1 MLEGRKLSIEMQRD
15 SNSRVWTFL
24 SLLISLACVLLLASL
39 WIGLAIA
46 PPAPDK
52 SQDNMAQAH
61 AKMLQGVDKLKTG
74 LAADQ
79 VLTAELFAEMA
90 ELVPVLD
97 DFAQASAKATQAAAD
112 SRDSQIWPGRANLI
126 LDDLNTLILAKEPTL
141 NFLRTRD
148 ALSALYKPK
157 GAISP
162 QASASLTAFR
172 EFSTG
177 VAEWVKLTT
186 PSTNSSGSANASPS
200 AAKSA
205 AATAPLTWNLLLS
218 SKAPWRQINAQVD
231 ALEGEAKLTD
241 NSNAAQAKAA
251 QTLLTAL
258 NANNLM
264 QSIRSTDEQISKVW
278 VAHERLLASLEQL
291 PPVPKVI
298 VAPPPFSWLQLA
310 FPGNAAEGLMGAMSL
325 LIMGLAVLLA
335 AHISRQQHLK
345 HLSQKWLS
353 LTQQLEKTLRE
364 VTQPLA
370 TSINQQEE
378 LIAEFNR
385 LLEQSKLLQQTMN
398 TPIETPEKSLEDQA
412 WRAAARMQSDLE
424 SELMLLREKL
434 LNIHLQFCSGATHEN
449 LVYDLAFTA
458 EGIQTVLTTASDLG
472 RSFAL
477 LKEHLHQTDA
487 VGNDQEVVAM
497 MSQIS
502 NLKTSVKRMTQQLR
516 DLSNKLQVAVED
528 VPDGKRFD
536 TANVQKANERA
547 NESVKGRPHGNPS
560 V

>member
-39 WIGLAIA
+39 WIGLSFA

-61 AKMLQGVDKLKTG
+61 AKVLEGVDKLKSG

-79 VLTAELFAEMA
+79 AITAELFAEMA
-90 ELVPVLD
+90 ELVQVLD
-97 DFAQASAKATQAAAD
+97 GFAQASAKATQAAAD
-112 SRDSQIWPGRANLI
+112 SRDAQIWPGRANLI

-148 ALSALYKPK
+148 SLSALYKPK

-162 QASASLTAFR
+162 QASAPLSAFR

-177 VAEWVKLTT
+177 VAEWGKLTT
-186 PSTNSSGSANASPS
+186 PSSSAVAN

-205 AATAPLTWNLLLS
+205 ASTVPLTWSLLLS
-218 SKAPWRQINAQVD
+218 SQTPWRQINVQMD
-231 ALEGEAKLTD
+231 ALEAETKLTD
-241 NSNAAQAKAA
+241 SATAAQAKAA

-264 QSIRSTDEQISKVW
+264 QSIRSADEQMSKVW
-278 VAHERLLASLEQL
+278 LAHERLMVSLNQL
-291 PPVPKVI
+291 PPVPKVV
-298 VAPPPFSWLQLA
+298 VAPAPFSWSQLA

-335 AHISRQQHLK
+335 AHISRQQHLQN
-345 HLSQKWLS
+345 LSKKWLA
-353 LTQQLEKTLRE
+353 LTQQLENTLRD

-398 TPIETPEKSLEDQA
+398 TPIESPEKSLEDQA
-412 WRAAARMQSDLE
+412 WRATARMQSDLE

-536 TANVQKANERA
+536 TANAQIASDK
-547 NESVKGRPHGNPS
+547 VKGRPHGNPS

>member
-1 MLEGRKLSIEMQRD
+1 MLEGRKLSLEMQRD
-15 SNSRVWTFL
+15 SNSRVWTTL
-24 SLLISLACVLLLASL
+24 SLLIGISCVLLLASL
-39 WIGLAIA
+39 WIGLTIA

-61 AKMLQGVDKLKTG
+61 AKVLEGVEKLKSG

-79 VLTAELFAEMA
+79 AVTPELFAEMA
-90 ELVPVLD
+90 AWIPVLD
-97 DFAQASAKATQAAAD
+97 GFAQASAKATQTQAD
-112 SRDSQIWPGRANLI
+112 SRDAQIWPGRANLI

-141 NFLRTRD
+141 NLMRTRD
-148 ALSALYKPK
+148 SLSALYKPK
-157 GAISP
+157 GPISP
-162 QASASLTAFR
+162 QASAPLSAFR
-172 EFSTG
+172 EFNAG
-177 VAEWVKLTT
+177 VADWVKLTT
-186 PSTNSSGSANASPS
+186 PNASPNASSS
-200 AAKSA
+200 ASAISAKSP
-205 AATAPLTWNLLLS
+205 ATSVPITWS
-218 SKAPWRQINAQVD
+218 FVAGSKTPVRQINAQLD
-231 ALEGEAKLTD
+231 ALEGEAKLSD
-241 NSNAAQAKAA
+241 SANAAQAKAA

-264 QSIRSTDEQISKVW
+264 QSIRSTDEQMSKLW
-278 VAHERLLASLEQL
+278 TAQERLLASLEQL

-298 VAPPPFSWLQLA
+298 VAPPPFSWSQLA
-310 FPGNAAEGLMGAMSL
+310 FPGNAAEGLMGAMAL
-325 LIMGLAVLLA
+325 LIIGLSVLLA
-335 AHISRQQHLK
+335 THISGQQHLK
-345 HLSQKWLS
+345 LMSQKWLS
-353 LTQQLEKTLRE
+353 LTQQLENTLRD

-370 TSINQQEE
+370 TSIAQQEE

-398 TPIETPEKSLEDQA
+398 TPIESPEKSLEDQA

-536 TANVQKANERA
+536 TANVQRA

>member
-1 MLEGRKLSIEMQRD
+1 MLEGRKLSLEMQRD
-15 SNSRVWTFL
+15 SNSRVWTTL
-24 SLLISLACVLLLASL
+24 SLLIGIGCVLLLASL
-39 WIGLAIA
+39 WIGLSIA

-61 AKMLQGVDKLKTG
+61 AKVLEGVEKLKSG

-79 VLTAELFAEMA
+79 AVTPELFAEMA
-90 ELVPVLD
+90 AWIPVLD
-97 DFAQASAKATQAAAD
+97 GFTQASAKATQTQAD
-112 SRDSQIWPGRANLI
+112 SRDVQIWPGRANLI

-141 NFLRTRD
+141 NLMRTRD
-148 ALSALYKPK
+148 SLSALYKPK
-157 GAISP
+157 GPISP
-162 QASASLTAFR
+162 QASAPLSAFR
-172 EFSTG
+172 EFNAG

-186 PSTNSSGSANASPS
+186 PNAIPNASSSVSAS
-200 AAKSA
+200 AAKSPA
-205 AATAPLTWNLLLS
+205 SSVPITWNFVAS
-218 SKAPWRQINAQVD
+218 SKTPLRQINAQMD
-231 ALEGEAKLTD
+231 ALEGEAKLSD
-241 NSNAAQAKAA
+241 SANAAQAKAA

-264 QSIRSTDEQISKVW
+264 QSIRSTDEQMSKVW
-278 VAHERLLASLEQL
+278 TAHERLLASLEQL

-298 VAPPPFSWLQLA
+298 VAPPPFSWSQLA
-310 FPGNAAEGLMGAMSL
+310 FPGNAAEGLMGAMAL
-325 LIMGLAVLLA
+325 LIIGLSVLLA
-335 AHISRQQHLK
+335 THISGQQHLK
-345 HLSQKWLS
+345 LMSQKWLS
-353 LTQQLEKTLRE
+353 LTQQLENNLRD

-370 TSINQQEE
+370 TSIAQQEE

-398 TPIETPEKSLEDQA
+398 TPVESPEKSLEDQA

-477 LKEHLHQTDA
+477 LKEHLHQSDA
-487 VGNDQEVVAM
+487 VANDQEVVAM
-497 MSQIS
+497 MAQIS
-502 NLKTSVKRMTQQLR
+502 NLKNSVKRMTQQLR

-536 TANVQKANERA
+536 LLNSHRTTDRTA
-547 NESVKGRPHGNPS
+547 GRPHGNPS

>member
-15 SNSRVWTFL
+15 SNSRVWTLL
-24 SLLISLACVLLLASL
+24 SLLISLGCVLLLASL
-39 WIGLAIA
+39 WIGLTIA

-61 AKMLQGVDKLKTG
+61 AKVLEGVDKLKSS

-79 VLTAELFAEMA
+79 ALSPELFAEMA
-90 ELVPVLD
+90 ELIPVLD
-97 DFAQASAKATQAAAD
+97 GFAQASAKATQAAAD
-112 SRDSQIWPGRANLI
+112 SRDAQIWTGRANLI

-148 ALSALYKPK
+148 SLSALYKPK
-157 GAISP
+157 GAIST
-162 QASASLTAFR
+162 QASAPLSAFR

-177 VAEWVKLTT
+177 VAEWVKLTE
-186 PSTNSSGSANASPS
+186 PSASASGKSS
-200 AAKSA
+200 AAKSVA
-205 AATAPLTWNLLLS
+205 VSAPLTWGLLLS
-218 SKAPWRQINAQVD
+218 SQTPWRQINVQID
-231 ALEGEAKLTD
+231 ALEAETKLTE
-241 NSNAAQAKAA
+241 SATAAQAKAA

-264 QSIRSTDEQISKVW
+264 QSIRSTDEQLSKVW
-278 VAHERLLASLEQL
+278 TAHERLLASLNQL
-291 PPVPKVI
+291 PPIPKVI
-298 VAPPPFSWLQLA
+298 IAPAPFSWSQLA
-310 FPGNAAEGLMGAMSL
+310 FPGNPAEGLMGAMSL

-335 AHISRQQHLK
+335 AHISRQQHLQ
-345 HLSQKWLS
+345 HLSKKWLA
-353 LTQQLEKTLRE
+353 LTQQLENTLRD

-398 TPIETPEKSLEDQA
+398 TPIESPEKSLEDQA

-477 LKEHLHQTDA
+477 LKEHLHQTDP

-502 NLKTSVKRMTQQLR
+502 NLKNSVKRMIQQLR

-528 VPDGKRFD
+528 VPDGKRFE
-536 TANVQKANERA
+536 TANAQRA
-547 NESVKGRPHGNPS
+547 SDKVKGRPHGNPS

>member
-1 MLEGRKLSIEMQRD
+1 MLEGRKLSLEMQRD
-15 SNSRVWTFL
+15 SNSRVWTTL
-24 SLLISLACVLLLASL
+24 SLLIGIGCVLLLASL
-39 WIGLAIA
+39 WIGLTIA

-61 AKMLQGVDKLKTG
+61 AKVLEGVEKLKSG

-79 VLTAELFAEMA
+79 AVTPELFAEMA
-90 ELVPVLD
+90 AWIPVLD
-97 DFAQASAKATQAAAD
+97 GFAQASAKATQTQAD
-112 SRDSQIWPGRANLI
+112 SRDAQIWPGRANLI

-141 NFLRTRD
+141 NLMRTRD
-148 ALSALYKPK
+148 SLSALYKPK
-157 GAISP
+157 GPISP
-162 QASASLTAFR
+162 QASAPLSAFR
-172 EFSTG
+172 EFNAG
-177 VAEWVKLTT
+177 VAEWVKLST
-186 PSTNSSGSANASPS
+186 PNVSPKASSSASTS
-200 AAKSA
+200 AAKPPASSV
-205 AATAPLTWNLLLS
+205 PITWSFVAS
-218 SKAPWRQINAQVD
+218 SKMPLRQINAQMD
-231 ALEGEAKLTD
+231 ALEGEAKLSD
-241 NSNAAQAKAA
+241 SANAAQAKAA

-264 QSIRSTDEQISKVW
+264 QSIRSTDEQMSKVW
-278 VAHERLLASLEQL
+278 TAHERLLASLEQL

-298 VAPPPFSWLQLA
+298 VAPPPFSWSQLA
-310 FPGNAAEGLMGAMSL
+310 FPGNPAEGLMGAMAL
-325 LIMGLAVLLA
+325 LIIGLSVLLA
-335 AHISRQQHLK
+335 THISGQQHLK
-345 HLSQKWLS
+345 LMSQKWLS
-353 LTQQLEKTLRE
+353 LTQQLENTLRD

-370 TSINQQEE
+370 TSIAQQEE

-398 TPIETPEKSLEDQA
+398 TPVESPEKSLEDQA
-412 WRAAARMQSDLE
+412 WRTTARMQSDLE

-487 VGNDQEVVAM
+487 VANDQEVVAM
-497 MSQIS
+497 MAQIS
-502 NLKTSVKRMTQQLR
+502 NLKNSVKRMTQQLR

-536 TANVQKANERA
+536 LLNSPRTTDRTA
-547 NESVKGRPHGNPS
+547 GRPHGNPS

>member
-1 MLEGRKLSIEMQRD
+1 MLEGRKLSLEMQRD
-15 SNSRVWTFL
+15 SNSRVWTLL

-39 WIGLAIA
+39 WIGLSIA

-61 AKMLQGVDKLKTG
+61 AKVLEGVDKLKSS

-79 VLTAELFAEMA
+79 TLSPELFADMA

-97 DFAQASAKATQAAAD
+97 GFAQASAKATQAAAD
-112 SRDSQIWPGRANLI
+112 SRDAQIWPGRANLI

-148 ALSALYKPK
+148 SLSALYKPK

-162 QASASLTAFR
+162 QASASLSAFR

-186 PSTNSSGSANASPS
+186 PSATPSGSAVAS

-205 AATAPLTWNLLLS
+205 AVSAPFTWGLLLS
-218 SKAPWRQINAQVD
+218 SKTPWRQINVQMD
-231 ALEGEAKLTD
+231 ALEAETKLTD
-241 NSNAAQAKAA
+241 SATAAQAKAA

-264 QSIRSTDEQISKVW
+264 QSIRSSDEQMSKVW
-278 VAHERLLASLEQL
+278 TAHERLLASLEQL
-291 PPVPKVI
+291 PSVPKVI
-298 VAPPPFSWLQLA
+298 VAPAPFSWSQLA

-325 LIMGLAVLLA
+325 LIMGLAVLAA
-335 AHISRQQHLK
+335 AHTASQQHLK
-345 HLSQKWLS
+345 VMSQKWLS
-353 LTQQLEKTLRE
+353 LTQQLENTLRD

-370 TSINQQEE
+370 ASINQQEE

-385 LLEQSKLLQQTMN
+385 LLDQSKLLQQTMN
-398 TPIETPEKSLEDQA
+398 TPVESPEKSLEDQA

-458 EGIQTVLTTASDLG
+458 EGIQTVLITASDLG

-536 TANVQKANERA
+536 TANAQRA
-547 NESVKGRPHGNPS
+547 NEQVKGRPHGNPS

>member
-15 SNSRVWTFL
+15 SNSRVWTLL
-24 SLLISLACVLLLASL
+24 SLLISLGCVLLLASL
-39 WIGLAIA
+39 WIGLTIA

-61 AKMLQGVDKLKTG
+61 AKVLEGVDKLKSS

-79 VLTAELFAEMA
+79 ALSPELFAEMA
-90 ELVPVLD
+90 ELIPVLD
-97 DFAQASAKATQAAAD
+97 GFAQASAKATQAAAD
-112 SRDSQIWPGRANLI
+112 SRDAQIWTGRANLI

-148 ALSALYKPK
+148 SLSALYKLK

-162 QASASLTAFR
+162 QASAPLSAFR

-177 VAEWVKLTT
+177 VAEWVKLTE
-186 PSTNSSGSANASPS
+186 PSASGKSSAS
-200 AAKSA
+200 AAKSVA
-205 AATAPLTWNLLLS
+205 VSAPLTWGLLLS
-218 SKAPWRQINAQVD
+218 SQTPWRQINVQMD
-231 ALEGEAKLTD
+231 ALEAETKLTD
-241 NSNAAQAKAA
+241 SATAAQAKAA

-264 QSIRSTDEQISKVW
+264 QSIRSTDEQMSKVW
-278 VAHERLLASLEQL
+278 VAHERLMASLNQL
-291 PPVPKVI
+291 PPIPKVI
-298 VAPPPFSWLQLA
+298 IAPAPFSWSQLA
-310 FPGNAAEGLMGAMSL
+310 FPGNPAEGLMGAMSL

-335 AHISRQQHLK
+335 AHISRQQHLQ
-345 HLSQKWLS
+345 HLSKKWLA
-353 LTQQLEKTLRE
+353 LTQQLENTLRD

-370 TSINQQEE
+370 TSIIQQEE

-398 TPIETPEKSLEDQA
+398 TPIESPEKSLEDQA

-536 TANVQKANERA
+536 TANAQRA
-547 NESVKGRPHGNPS
+547 NGKVKGRPHGNPS

>member
-1 MLEGRKLSIEMQRD
+1 MLEGRKLSLEMQRD
-15 SNSRVWTFL
+15 SNSRVWTLL
-24 SLLISLACVLLLASL
+24 SLLISLGCVLVLASI
-39 WIGLAIA
+39 WIGLTIA

-61 AKMLQGVDKLKTG
+61 AKLLEGVDKLKSG

-79 VLTAELFAEMA
+79 VLTPELFAEMA

-97 DFAQASAKATQAAAD
+97 GFAQASAKATQVAAD
-112 SRDSQIWPGRANLI
+112 SREAQIWPGRANLI
-126 LDDLNTLILAKEPTL
+126 LDDLNTLILAKEPAL

-162 QASASLTAFR
+162 QASAPLSAFR

-177 VAEWVKLTT
+177 VAEWVKLTS
-186 PSTNSSGSANASPS
+186 PSSSSSGGSNSSAS
-200 AAKSA
+200 AAKSSA
-205 AATAPLTWNLLLS
+205 AATPLTWGLLLS
-218 SKAPWRQINAQVD
+218 SKTPWRQINAQMD
-231 ALEGEAKLTD
+231 ALEAETKLTD
-241 NSNAAQAKAA
+241 SATAAQAKAA

-264 QSIRSTDEQISKVW
+264 QSIRSSDEQMSKVFT
-278 VAHERLLASLEQL
+278 AHERLLASLEQL

-298 VAPPPFSWLQLA
+298 VAPAPFSWSQLA

-325 LIMGLAVLLA
+325 LIMGLAVFSA
-335 AHISRQQHLK
+335 AHTASQQHLK
-345 HLSQKWLS
+345 VMSQKWLS
-353 LTQQLEKTLRE
+353 LTQQLENTLRD

-370 TSINQQEE
+370 ASINQQEE

-385 LLEQSKLLQQTMN
+385 LLDQSKLLQQTMN
-398 TPIETPEKSLEDQA
+398 TPVESPEKSLEDQA

-458 EGIQTVLTTASDLG
+458 EGIQTVLITASDLG

-502 NLKTSVKRMTQQLR
+502 NLKNSVKRMTQQLR

-536 TANVQKANERA
+536 TANAQRA
-547 NESVKGRPHGNPS
+547 NEKVKGRPHGNPS

>member
-39 WIGLAIA
+39 WIGLSIA

-61 AKMLQGVDKLKTG
+61 AKVLEGVDKLKSG

-79 VLTAELFAEMA
+79 AITAELFAEMA

-97 DFAQASAKATQAAAD
+97 GFAQASAKATQAAAD
-112 SRDSQIWPGRANLI
+112 SRDAQIWPGRANLI

-148 ALSALYKPK
+148 SLSALYKPK

-162 QASASLTAFR
+162 QASAPLSAFR

-177 VAEWVKLTT
+177 VSEWVKLTE
-186 PSTNSSGSANASPS
+186 PSASGKSSAS
-200 AAKSA
+200 AAKSVA
-205 AATAPLTWNLLLS
+205 VSTPVTWGLLLS
-218 SKAPWRQINAQVD
+218 SQTPWRQINVQMD
-231 ALEGEAKLTD
+231 ALEAETKLTD
-241 NSNAAQAKAA
+241 SATAAQAKAA

-264 QSIRSTDEQISKVW
+264 QSIRSTDEQMSKVW
-278 VAHERLLASLEQL
+278 MAHERLLASLNQL

-298 VAPPPFSWLQLA
+298 VAPAPFSWSQLA

-335 AHISRQQHLK
+335 AHISRQQHLQN
-345 HLSQKWLS
+345 LSKKWLA
-353 LTQQLEKTLRE
+353 LTQQLENTLRD

-398 TPIETPEKSLEDQA
+398 TPVESPEKSLEDQA

-458 EGIQTVLTTASDLG
+458 EGIQTVLITASDLG

-502 NLKTSVKRMTQQLR
+502 NLKNSVKRMTQQLR

-528 VPDGKRFD
+528 VPDGKRFEA
-536 TANVQKANERA
+536 ANAQRA
-547 NESVKGRPHGNPS
+547 SDKVKGRPHGNPS

>member
-1 MLEGRKLSIEMQRD
+1 MLEGRKLSLEMQRD
-15 SNSRVWTFL
+15 SNSRVWTLL
-24 SLLISLACVLLLASL
+24 SLLISLGCVLVLASI
-39 WIGLAIA
+39 WIGLTIA

-61 AKMLQGVDKLKTG
+61 AKVLEGVDKLKSG

-79 VLTAELFAEMA
+79 VLTPELFAEMA

-97 DFAQASAKATQAAAD
+97 GFAQASAKATQVAVD
-112 SRDSQIWPGRANLI
+112 SREAQIWPGRANLI
-126 LDDLNTLILAKEPTL
+126 LDDLNTLILAKEPAL

-162 QASASLTAFR
+162 QASAPLSAFR

-177 VAEWVKLTT
+177 VAEWVKLTS
-186 PSTNSSGSANASPS
+186 PSSSSSGGSITSAS
-200 AAKSA
+200 AAKSSA
-205 AATAPLTWNLLLS
+205 AATPLTWGLMLS
-218 SKAPWRQINAQVD
+218 SKTPWRQINTQMD
-231 ALEGEAKLTD
+231 ALEAETKLTD
-241 NSNAAQAKAA
+241 SATAAQAKAA

-264 QSIRSTDEQISKVW
+264 QSIRSTDEQMSKVFT
-278 VAHERLLASLEQL
+278 AHERLLASLEQL

-298 VAPPPFSWLQLA
+298 VAPAPFSWSQLA

-325 LIMGLAVLLA
+325 LIMGLAVFSA
-335 AHISRQQHLK
+335 AHTASQQHLK
-345 HLSQKWLS
+345 VMSQKWLS
-353 LTQQLEKTLRE
+353 LTQQLENTLRD

-370 TSINQQEE
+370 ASINQQEE

-385 LLEQSKLLQQTMN
+385 LLDQSKLLQQTMN
-398 TPIETPEKSLEDQA
+398 TPVESPEKSLEDQA

-458 EGIQTVLTTASDLG
+458 EGIQTVLITASDLG

-536 TANVQKANERA
+536 TANTQRA
-547 NESVKGRPHGNPS
+547 NEQVKGRPHGNPS

>member
-1 MLEGRKLSIEMQRD
+1 MLEGRKLSLEMQRD
-15 SNSRVWTFL
+15 SNSRVWTTL
-24 SLLISLACVLLLASL
+24 SLLIGIGCVLLLASL
-39 WIGLAIA
+39 WIGLTIA

-61 AKMLQGVDKLKTG
+61 AKVLEGVEKLKIG

-79 VLTAELFAEMA
+79 AVTPELFAEMA
-90 ELVPVLD
+90 AWIPVLD
-97 DFAQASAKATQAAAD
+97 GFTQASAKATQTQAD
-112 SRDSQIWPGRANLI
+112 SRDVQIWPGRANLI

-141 NFLRTRD
+141 NLMRTRD
-148 ALSALYKPK
+148 SLSALYKPK
-157 GAISP
+157 GPISP
-162 QASASLTAFR
+162 QASAPLSAFR
-172 EFSTG
+172 EFNAG

-186 PSTNSSGSANASPS
+186 PNAIPNASSSVSAS
-200 AAKSA
+200 AAKSPA
-205 AATAPLTWNLLLS
+205 SSVPITWNFVAS
-218 SKAPWRQINAQVD
+218 SKTSLRQINAQMD
-231 ALEGEAKLTD
+231 ALEGEAKLSD
-241 NSNAAQAKAA
+241 SANAAQAKAA

-264 QSIRSTDEQISKVW
+264 QSIRSTDEQMSKVW
-278 VAHERLLASLEQL
+278 TAHERLLASLEQL

-298 VAPPPFSWLQLA
+298 VAPPPFSWSQLA
-310 FPGNAAEGLMGAMSL
+310 FPGNAAEGLMGAMAL
-325 LIMGLAVLLA
+325 LIIGLSVLMA
-335 AHISRQQHLK
+335 THISGQQHLK
-345 HLSQKWLS
+345 LMSQKWLS
-353 LTQQLEKTLRE
+353 LTQQLENNLRD

-370 TSINQQEE
+370 TSIAQQEE

-398 TPIETPEKSLEDQA
+398 TPVESPEKSLEDQA
-412 WRAAARMQSDLE
+412 WRTTARMQSDLE

-487 VGNDQEVVAM
+487 VANDQEVVAM
-497 MSQIS
+497 MAQIS
-502 NLKTSVKRMTQQLR
+502 NLKNSVKRMTQQLR

-536 TANVQKANERA
+536 LLNSTRTTDRTA
-547 NESVKGRPHGNPS
+547 GRPHGNPS

>member
-39 WIGLAIA
+39 WIGLSIA

-61 AKMLQGVDKLKTG
+61 AKVLEGVDKLKSG

-79 VLTAELFAEMA
+79 AITAELFAEMA

-97 DFAQASAKATQAAAD
+97 GFAQASAKATQAAAD
-112 SRDSQIWPGRANLI
+112 SRDAQIWPGRANLI

-148 ALSALYKPK
+148 SLSALYKPK

-162 QASASLTAFR
+162 QASAPLSAFR

-186 PSTNSSGSANASPS
+186 PIATQSGSAASS

-205 AATAPLTWNLLLS
+205 ASTAPITWGLLLS
-218 SKAPWRQINAQVD
+218 SQTPWRQINVQMD
-231 ALEGEAKLTD
+231 ALEAETKLTD
-241 NSNAAQAKAA
+241 SATAAQAKAA

-264 QSIRSTDEQISKVW
+264 QSIRSTDEQMSKVW
-278 VAHERLLASLEQL
+278 TAHERLLASLNQL
-291 PPVPKVI
+291 PPVPNVI
-298 VAPPPFSWLQLA
+298 VPPAPFSWSQLA

-335 AHISRQQHLK
+335 AHISRQQHLQN
-345 HLSQKWLS
+345 LSKKWLA
-353 LTQQLEKTLRE
+353 LTQQLENTLRD

-398 TPIETPEKSLEDQA
+398 TPVESPEKSLEDQA

-536 TANVQKANERA
+536 TANAQRTNGK
-547 NESVKGRPHGNPS
+547 VKGRPHGNPS

>member
-1 MLEGRKLSIEMQRD
+1 MLEGRKLSLEMQRD
-15 SNSRVWTFL
+15 SNSRVWTTL
-24 SLLISLACVLLLASL
+24 SLLIGIGCVLLLASL
-39 WIGLAIA
+39 WIGLSIA

-61 AKMLQGVDKLKTG
+61 AKVLEGVEKLKSG

-79 VLTAELFAEMA
+79 AVTPELFAEMA
-90 ELVPVLD
+90 AWIPVLD
-97 DFAQASAKATQAAAD
+97 GFAQASAKATQTQAD
-112 SRDSQIWPGRANLI
+112 SRDAQIWPGRANLI

-141 NFLRTRD
+141 NLMRTRD
-148 ALSALYKPK
+148 SLSALYKPK
-157 GAISP
+157 GPISP
-162 QASASLTAFR
+162 QASAPLSAFR
-172 EFSTG
+172 EFNAG

-186 PSTNSSGSANASPS
+186 PNAIPNASSSVSAS
-200 AAKSA
+200 AAKSPA
-205 AATAPLTWNLLLS
+205 NSVPITWSFVAS
-218 SKAPWRQINAQVD
+218 SKTPLRQINAQMD
-231 ALEGEAKLTD
+231 ALESEAKLSD
-241 NSNAAQAKAA
+241 SANAAQAKAA

-264 QSIRSTDEQISKVW
+264 QSIRSTDEQMSKVW
-278 VAHERLLASLEQL
+278 TAHERLLASLEQL

-298 VAPPPFSWLQLA
+298 VAPPPFSWSQLA
-310 FPGNAAEGLMGAMSL
+310 FPGNAAEGLMGAMAL
-325 LIMGLAVLLA
+325 LIIGLSVLLA
-335 AHISRQQHLK
+335 THISGQQHLK
-345 HLSQKWLS
+345 LMSQKWLS
-353 LTQQLEKTLRE
+353 LTQQLENTLRD

-370 TSINQQEE
+370 TSIAQQEE

-398 TPIETPEKSLEDQA
+398 TPVESPEKSLEDQA

-487 VGNDQEVVAM
+487 VANDQEVVAM
-497 MSQIS
+497 MAQIS
-502 NLKTSVKRMTQQLR
+502 NLKNSVKRMTQQLR

-536 TANVQKANERA
+536 LLNSPRTTDRTA
-547 NESVKGRPHGNPS
+547 GRPHGNPS

>member
-1 MLEGRKLSIEMQRD
+1 MLEGRKLSLEMQRD
-15 SNSRVWTFL
+15 SNSRVWTLL
-24 SLLISLACVLLLASL
+24 SLLISLGCVLVLASI
-39 WIGLAIA
+39 WIGLTIA

-61 AKMLQGVDKLKTG
+61 AKVLEGVDKLKSG
-74 LAADQ
+74 LAAHQ
-79 VLTAELFAEMA
+79 VLTPELFAEMA

-97 DFAQASAKATQAAAD
+97 GFAQASAKATQVAAD
-112 SRDSQIWPGRANLI
+112 SREAQIWPGRANLI
-126 LDDLNTLILAKEPTL
+126 LDDLNTLILAKEPAL

-162 QASASLTAFR
+162 QASAPLSAFR

-177 VAEWVKLTT
+177 VAEWVKLTS
-186 PSTNSSGSANASPS
+186 PSSSSSGGSNTSAS
-200 AAKSA
+200 AAKSSA
-205 AATAPLTWNLLLS
+205 AATPLTWGLLLS
-218 SKAPWRQINAQVD
+218 SKTPWRQINAQMD
-231 ALEGEAKLTD
+231 ALEAETKLTD
-241 NSNAAQAKAA
+241 SATAAQAKAA

-264 QSIRSTDEQISKVW
+264 QSIRSSDEQMSKVW
-278 VAHERLLASLEQL
+278 TAHERLLASLEQL

-298 VAPPPFSWLQLA
+298 VAPAPFSWSQLA

-325 LIMGLAVLLA
+325 LIMGLAVFSA
-335 AHISRQQHLK
+335 AHTASQQHLK
-345 HLSQKWLS
+345 VMSQKWLS
-353 LTQQLEKTLRE
+353 LTQQLENTLRD

-370 TSINQQEE
+370 ASINQQEE

-385 LLEQSKLLQQTMN
+385 LLDQSKLLQQTMN
-398 TPIETPEKSLEDQA
+398 TPVESPEKSLEDQA

-458 EGIQTVLTTASDLG
+458 EGIQTVLITASDLG

-536 TANVQKANERA
+536 TANAQRA
-547 NESVKGRPHGNPS
+547 NEKVKGRPHGNPS

>member
-1 MLEGRKLSIEMQRD
+1 MYLEKCMLEGRKLSIEMQRD

-39 WIGLAIA
+39 WIGLSIP

-61 AKMLQGVDKLKTG
+61 AKVLEGVDKLKSG

-79 VLTAELFAEMA
+79 AITAELFAEMA

-97 DFAQASAKATQAAAD
+97 GFAQASAKATQAAAD
-112 SRDSQIWPGRANLI
+112 SRDAQIWPGRANLI

-162 QASASLTAFR
+162 QASAPLSAFR

-186 PSTNSSGSANASPS
+186 QSGSAVAS
-200 AAKSA
+200 AAKSVA
-205 AATAPLTWNLLLS
+205 VSTPLTWDLLLS
-218 SKAPWRQINAQVD
+218 SQTPWRQINVQMD
-231 ALEGEAKLTD
+231 ALEAETKLTD
-241 NSNAAQAKAA
+241 SATAAQAKAA

-264 QSIRSTDEQISKVW
+264 QSIRSTDEQMSKVW
-278 VAHERLLASLEQL
+278 MAHERLLASLNQL

-298 VAPPPFSWLQLA
+298 VAPAPFSWSQLA

-335 AHISRQQHLK
+335 AHISRQQHLQN
-345 HLSQKWLS
+345 LSKKWLA
-353 LTQQLEKTLRE
+353 LTQQLENTLRD

-398 TPIETPEKSLEDQA
+398 TPIESPEKSLEDQA

-536 TANVQKANERA
+536 TANAQRA
-547 NESVKGRPHGNPS
+547 SDKVKGRPHGNPS

>member
-1 MLEGRKLSIEMQRD
+1 MLEGRKLSLEMQRD
-15 SNSRVWTFL
+15 SNSGVWTFL
-24 SLLISLACVLLLASL
+24 SLLISLGCVLLLASL
-39 WIGLAIA
+39 WIGLTIA
-46 PPAPDK
+46 PPASDK
-52 SQDNMAQAH
+52 SQDNMAQAY
-61 AKMLQGVDKLKTG
+61 AKVLEGVDKLKSG
-74 LAADQ
+74 LSADQ
-79 VLTAELFAEMA
+79 ALTPELFGEMA
-90 ELVPVLD
+90 KLIPVLD
-97 DFAQASAKATQAAAD
+97 GFSQASAKATQAPAD
-112 SRDSQIWPGRANLI
+112 SRDAEIWPGRANLI

-141 NFLRTRD
+141 NFLHTRD

-162 QASASLTAFR
+162 QASASLSAFR

-186 PSTNSSGSANASPS
+186 SSASGSASAS

-205 AATAPLTWNLLLS
+205 AATAPLTWGLLLS
-218 SKAPWRQINAQVD
+218 SKTPWRQINTQMD
-231 ALEGEAKLTD
+231 ALEAETKLTD
-241 NSNAAQAKAA
+241 SATAAQAKAA

-264 QSIRSTDEQISKVW
+264 QSIRSTDEQMSKVW

-298 VAPPPFSWLQLA
+298 VAPPPFSWSQLA
-310 FPGNAAEGLMGAMSL
+310 FPGKAAEGLMGAMSL

-345 HLSQKWLS
+345 LLSQKWLS
-353 LTQQLEKTLRE
+353 LTQQLENTLRD

-398 TPIETPEKSLEDQA
+398 TPLETPQKSLEDQA
-412 WRAAARMQSDLE
+412 WRAAARIQSDLE

-536 TANVQKANERA
+536 TANVQRA

>member
-1 MLEGRKLSIEMQRD
+1 MLEGRKLSLEMQRD
-15 SNSRVWTFL
+15 SNSRVWTTL
-24 SLLISLACVLLLASL
+24 SLLIGIGCVLLLASL
-39 WIGLAIA
+39 WIGLTIA

-61 AKMLQGVDKLKTG
+61 AKVLEGVEKLKSG

-79 VLTAELFAEMA
+79 AVTPELFAEMA
-90 ELVPVLD
+90 AWIPVLD
-97 DFAQASAKATQAAAD
+97 GFAQASAKATQTQAD
-112 SRDSQIWPGRANLI
+112 SRDAQIWPGRANLI

-141 NFLRTRD
+141 NLMRTRD
-148 ALSALYKPK
+148 SLSALYKPK
-157 GAISP
+157 GPISP
-162 QASASLTAFR
+162 QASAPLSAFR
-172 EFSTG
+172 EFNTG

-186 PSTNSSGSANASPS
+186 PSAIPNASSSTS
-200 AAKSA
+200 AAKPPASSV
-205 AATAPLTWNLLLS
+205 PITWSFVAS
-218 SKAPWRQINAQVD
+218 SKTPLRQINAQMD
-231 ALEGEAKLTD
+231 ALEAETKLTD
-241 NSNAAQAKAA
+241 SANAAQAKAA

-264 QSIRSTDEQISKVW
+264 QSIRSTDEQMSKVW
-278 VAHERLLASLEQL
+278 TAHERFLASLEQL

-298 VAPPPFSWLQLA
+298 VAPPPFSWSQLA
-310 FPGNAAEGLMGAMSL
+310 FPGNAAEGLMGAMAL
-325 LIMGLAVLLA
+325 LIIGLSVLLA
-335 AHISRQQHLK
+335 THISGQQHLK
-345 HLSQKWLS
+345 LMSQKWLS
-353 LTQQLEKTLRE
+353 LTQQLENTLRD

-370 TSINQQEE
+370 TSIAQQEE

-398 TPIETPEKSLEDQA
+398 TPVESPEKSLEDQA

-487 VGNDQEVVAM
+487 VANDQEVVAM
-497 MSQIS
+497 MAQIS
-502 NLKTSVKRMTQQLR
+502 NLKNSVKRMTQQLR

-536 TANVQKANERA
+536 LLNSHRTTDRTA
-547 NESVKGRPHGNPS
+547 GRPHGNPS

>member
-1 MLEGRKLSIEMQRD
+1 MLEGRKLSLEMQRD

-24 SLLISLACVLLLASL
+24 SLLIGIGCVLLLASL
-39 WIGLAIA
+39 WIGLSIA

-61 AKMLQGVDKLKTG
+61 AKVLEGVEKLKSG

-79 VLTAELFAEMA
+79 AVTPELFAEMA
-90 ELVPVLD
+90 AWIPVLD
-97 DFAQASAKATQAAAD
+97 GFAQASAKATQTQAD
-112 SRDSQIWPGRANLI
+112 SRDAQIWPGRANLI

-141 NFLRTRD
+141 NLMRTRD
-148 ALSALYKPK
+148 SLSALYKPK
-157 GAISP
+157 GPISP
-162 QASASLTAFR
+162 QASAPLSAFR
-172 EFSTG
+172 EFNAG
-177 VAEWVKLTT
+177 VAEWVKLST
-186 PSTNSSGSANASPS
+186 PNASPTASSS
-200 AAKSA
+200 ASASVAKPPASSV
-205 AATAPLTWNLLLS
+205 PITWSFVAS
-218 SKAPWRQINAQVD
+218 SKTPLRQINAQMD
-231 ALEGEAKLTD
+231 ALEGEAKLSD
-241 NSNAAQAKAA
+241 SANAAQAKAA

-264 QSIRSTDEQISKVW
+264 QSIRSTDEQMSKVW
-278 VAHERLLASLEQL
+278 TAHERLLASLEQL

-298 VAPPPFSWLQLA
+298 VAPPPFSWSQLA
-310 FPGNAAEGLMGAMSL
+310 FPGNPAEGLMGAMAL
-325 LIMGLAVLLA
+325 LIIGLSVLLA
-335 AHISRQQHLK
+335 THISGQQHLK
-345 HLSQKWLS
+345 LMSQKWLS
-353 LTQQLEKTLRE
+353 LTQQLENTLRD

-370 TSINQQEE
+370 TSIAQQEE

-398 TPIETPEKSLEDQA
+398 TPVESPEKSLEDQA

-487 VGNDQEVVAM
+487 VANDQEVVAM
-497 MSQIS
+497 MAQIS
-502 NLKTSVKRMTQQLR
+502 NLKNSVKRMTQQLR

-536 TANVQKANERA
+536 LLNSPRTTDRTA
-547 NESVKGRPHGNPS
+547 GRPHGNPS

>member
-1 MLEGRKLSIEMQRD
+1 MLEGRKLSLEMQRD
-15 SNSRVWTFL
+15 SNSRVWTTL
-24 SLLISLACVLLLASL
+24 SLLIGIGCVLLLASL
-39 WIGLAIA
+39 WIGLSIA

-61 AKMLQGVDKLKTG
+61 AKVLEGVEKLKSG

-79 VLTAELFAEMA
+79 AVTPELFAEMA
-90 ELVPVLD
+90 AWIPVLD
-97 DFAQASAKATQAAAD
+97 GFAQASAKATQTQAD
-112 SRDSQIWPGRANLI
+112 SRDAQIWPGHANLI

-141 NFLRTRD
+141 NLMRTRD
-148 ALSALYKPK
+148 SLSALYKPK
-157 GAISP
+157 GPISP
-162 QASASLTAFR
+162 QASAPLSAFR
-172 EFSTG
+172 EFNAG
-177 VAEWVKLTT
+177 VAEWVKLST
-186 PSTNSSGSANASPS
+186 PNASPTASSS
-200 AAKSA
+200 ASSSVAKPPASSV
-205 AATAPLTWNLLLS
+205 PITWSFVAS
-218 SKAPWRQINAQVD
+218 SKTPLRQINAQMD
-231 ALEGEAKLTD
+231 ALEAETKLTD
-241 NSNAAQAKAA
+241 SATAAQAKAA

-264 QSIRSTDEQISKVW
+264 QSIRSTDEQMSKVW
-278 VAHERLLASLEQL
+278 TAHERLLASLEQL

-298 VAPPPFSWLQLA
+298 VAPPPFSWSQFA
-310 FPGNAAEGLMGAMSL
+310 FPGNPAEGLIGAMAL
-325 LIMGLAVLLA
+325 LIIGLSVLLA
-335 AHISRQQHLK
+335 MHISGQQHLK
-345 HLSQKWLS
+345 LMSQKWLS
-353 LTQQLEKTLRE
+353 LTQQLENTLRD
-364 VTQPLA
+364 VTQPLT
-370 TSINQQEE
+370 TSIAQQEE

-398 TPIETPEKSLEDQA
+398 TPVESPEKTLEDQA
-412 WRAAARMQSDLE
+412 WRTTTRMQSDLE

-487 VGNDQEVVAM
+487 VANDQEVVAM
-497 MSQIS
+497 MAQIS
-502 NLKTSVKRMTQQLR
+502 NLKNSVKRMTQQLR

-536 TANVQKANERA
+536 TANAQRA
-547 NESVKGRPHGNPS
+547 SDKVKGRPHGNPS

>member
-15 SNSRVWTFL
+15 SNSRVWTLL
-24 SLLISLACVLLLASL
+24 SLLISLGCVLLLASL
-39 WIGLAIA
+39 WIGLTIA

-61 AKMLQGVDKLKTG
+61 AKVLEGVDKLKSS

-79 VLTAELFAEMA
+79 ALSPELFAEMA
-90 ELVPVLD
+90 ELIPVLD
-97 DFAQASAKATQAAAD
+97 GFAQASAKATQAAAD
-112 SRDSQIWPGRANLI
+112 SRDAQIWTGRANLI

-148 ALSALYKPK
+148 SLSALYKPK
-157 GAISP
+157 GAIST
-162 QASASLTAFR
+162 QASAPLSAFR

-177 VAEWVKLTT
+177 VAEWVKLTE
-186 PSTNSSGSANASPS
+186 PSASASGKSS
-200 AAKSA
+200 AAKSVA
-205 AATAPLTWNLLLS
+205 VSAPLTWGLLLS
-218 SKAPWRQINAQVD
+218 SQTPWRQINVQMD
-231 ALEGEAKLTD
+231 ALEAETKLTD
-241 NSNAAQAKAA
+241 SATAAQAKAA

-264 QSIRSTDEQISKVW
+264 QSIRSTDEQMSKVW
-278 VAHERLLASLEQL
+278 VAHERLLASLNQL

-298 VAPPPFSWLQLA
+298 IAPAPFSWSQLA
-310 FPGNAAEGLMGAMSL
+310 FPGNPAEGLMGAMSL

-335 AHISRQQHLK
+335 AHISRQQHLQ
-345 HLSQKWLS
+345 HLSKKWLA
-353 LTQQLEKTLRE
+353 LTQQLENTLRD

-398 TPIETPEKSLEDQA
+398 TPIESPEKSLEDQA

-477 LKEHLHQTDA
+477 LKEHVHQTDA

-502 NLKTSVKRMTQQLR
+502 NLKNSVKRMIQQLR

-536 TANVQKANERA
+536 TANAQRA
-547 NESVKGRPHGNPS
+547 NGKVKGRPHGNPS

>member
-15 SNSRVWTFL
+15 SNSSVWTLL
-24 SLLISLACVLLLASL
+24 SLLISLGCVLLLASL
-39 WIGLAIA
+39 WIGLTIA

-61 AKMLQGVDKLKTG
+61 AKVLEGVDKLKSS

-79 VLTAELFAEMA
+79 ALSPELFAEMA
-90 ELVPVLD
+90 ELIPVLD
-97 DFAQASAKATQAAAD
+97 GFAQASAKATQAAAD
-112 SRDSQIWPGRANLI
+112 SRDAQIWTGRANLI

-148 ALSALYKPK
+148 SLSALYKPK

-162 QASASLTAFR
+162 QASAPLSAFR

-177 VAEWVKLTT
+177 VAEWVKLTE
-186 PSTNSSGSANASPS
+186 PSASGKSSAS
-200 AAKSA
+200 AAKSVA
-205 AATAPLTWNLLLS
+205 VSAPLTWGLLLS
-218 SKAPWRQINAQVD
+218 SQTPWRQINVQMD
-231 ALEGEAKLTD
+231 ALEAETKLTD
-241 NSNAAQAKAA
+241 SATAAQAKAA

-264 QSIRSTDEQISKVW
+264 QSIRSTDEQMSKVW
-278 VAHERLLASLEQL
+278 VAHERLMASLNQL
-291 PPVPKVI
+291 PPIPKVI
-298 VAPPPFSWLQLA
+298 IAPAPFSWSQLA
-310 FPGNAAEGLMGAMSL
+310 FPGNPAEGLMGAMSL

-335 AHISRQQHLK
+335 AHISRQQHLQ
-345 HLSQKWLS
+345 HLSKKWLA
-353 LTQQLEKTLRE
+353 LTQQLENTLRD

-398 TPIETPEKSLEDQA
+398 TPVESPEKSLEDQA

-516 DLSNKLQVAVED
+516 DLSNRLQVAVED

-536 TANVQKANERA
+536 TANAQRA
-547 NESVKGRPHGNPS
+547 NGKVKGRPHGNPS

>member
-1 MLEGRKLSIEMQRD
+1 MLEGRKLSLEMQRD
-15 SNSRVWTFL
+15 SNSRVWTTL
-24 SLLISLACVLLLASL
+24 SLLIGIGCVLLLASL
-39 WIGLAIA
+39 WIGFTIA

-61 AKMLQGVDKLKTG
+61 AKVLEGVEKLKSG

-79 VLTAELFAEMA
+79 AVTPELFAEMA
-90 ELVPVLD
+90 AWIPVLD
-97 DFAQASAKATQAAAD
+97 GFAQASAKATQTQAD
-112 SRDSQIWPGRANLI
+112 SRDAQIWPGRANLI

-141 NFLRTRD
+141 NLMRTRD
-148 ALSALYKPK
+148 SLSALYKPK
-157 GAISP
+157 GPISP
-162 QASASLTAFR
+162 QASLPLSAFR
-172 EFSTG
+172 EFNAG

-186 PSTNSSGSANASPS
+186 PNASPTAS
-200 AAKSA
+200 SNTSVAKPPASS
-205 AATAPLTWNLLLS
+205 TPITWSFVAS
-218 SKAPWRQINAQVD
+218 SKTPVRQINAQMD
-231 ALEGEAKLTD
+231 ALEGEAKLSD
-241 NSNAAQAKAA
+241 SANAAQAKAA

-264 QSIRSTDEQISKVW
+264 QSIRSTDEQMSKVW
-278 VAHERLLASLEQL
+278 TAHERLLASLEQL

-298 VAPPPFSWLQLA
+298 VAPPPFSWSQLA
-310 FPGNAAEGLMGAMSL
+310 FPGNAAEGLMGAMAL
-325 LIMGLAVLLA
+325 LIIGLSVLLA
-335 AHISRQQHLK
+335 THISGQQHLK
-345 HLSQKWLS
+345 LMSQKWLS
-353 LTQQLEKTLRE
+353 LTQQLENTLRD

-370 TSINQQEE
+370 TSIAQQEE

-398 TPIETPEKSLEDQA
+398 TPVESPEKSLEDQA
-412 WRAAARMQSDLE
+412 WRTTARMQSDLE

-487 VGNDQEVVAM
+487 VANDQEVVAM
-497 MSQIS
+497 MAQIS
-502 NLKTSVKRMTQQLR
+502 NLKNSVKRMTQQLR

-536 TANVQKANERA
+536 LLNSPRTTDRTA
-547 NESVKGRPHGNPS
+547 GRPHGNPS

>member
-1 MLEGRKLSIEMQRD
+1 MLEGRKLSLEMQRD
-15 SNSRVWTFL
+15 SNSRVWTLL
-24 SLLISLACVLLLASL
+24 SLLISLGCVLVLASI
-39 WIGLAIA
+39 WIGLTIA
-46 PPAPDK
+46 PPATDK

-61 AKMLQGVDKLKTG
+61 AKVLEGVDKLKGG

-79 VLTAELFAEMA
+79 VLTPELFAEMA

-97 DFAQASAKATQAAAD
+97 GFSQASAKATQVAAD
-112 SRDSQIWPGRANLI
+112 SRDAQIWPGRANLI
-126 LDDLNTLILAKEPTL
+126 LDDLNTLILAKEPAL

-162 QASASLTAFR
+162 QASAPLSAFR

-177 VAEWVKLTT
+177 VAEWVKLTS
-186 PSTNSSGSANASPS
+186 PSSSSSGGSHTSAS
-200 AAKSA
+200 AAKSSA
-205 AATAPLTWNLLLS
+205 AATPLTWGLLLS
-218 SKAPWRQINAQVD
+218 SKTPWRQINVQMD
-231 ALEGEAKLTD
+231 ALEAETKLTD
-241 NSNAAQAKAA
+241 SATAAQAKAA

-264 QSIRSTDEQISKVW
+264 QSIRSSDEQMSKVFT
-278 VAHERLLASLEQL
+278 AHERLLASLEQL

-298 VAPPPFSWLQLA
+298 VAPAPFSWSQLA

-325 LIMGLAVLLA
+325 LIMGLAVFSA
-335 AHISRQQHLK
+335 AHTASQQHLK
-345 HLSQKWLS
+345 VMSQKWLS
-353 LTQQLEKTLRE
+353 LTQQLENTLRD

-370 TSINQQEE
+370 ASINQQDE

-385 LLEQSKLLQQTMN
+385 LLDQSKLLQQTMN
-398 TPIETPEKSLEDQA
+398 TPVESPEKSLEDQA

-458 EGIQTVLTTASDLG
+458 EGIQTVLITASDLG

-516 DLSNKLQVAVED
+516 DLSHKLQVAVED

-536 TANVQKANERA
+536 TANTQRA
-547 NESVKGRPHGNPS
+547 NEQVKGRPHGNPS

>member
-1 MLEGRKLSIEMQRD
+1 MLEGRKLSLEMQRD
-15 SNSRVWTFL
+15 SNSRVWTTL
-24 SLLISLACVLLLASL
+24 SLLIGIGCVLLLASL
-39 WIGLAIA
+39 WIGLTIA

-61 AKMLQGVDKLKTG
+61 AKVLEGVEKLKSG

-79 VLTAELFAEMA
+79 AVTPELFAEMA
-90 ELVPVLD
+90 AWIPVLD
-97 DFAQASAKATQAAAD
+97 GFAQASAKATQTQAD
-112 SRDSQIWPGRANLI
+112 SRDAQIWPGRANLI

-141 NFLRTRD
+141 NLMRTRD
-148 ALSALYKPK
+148 SLSALYKPK
-157 GAISP
+157 GPISP
-162 QASASLTAFR
+162 QASAPLSAFR
-172 EFSTG
+172 EFNAG
-177 VAEWVKLTT
+177 VAEWVKLST
-186 PSTNSSGSANASPS
+186 PNASPTASSS
-200 AAKSA
+200 ASASVAKPPASSV
-205 AATAPLTWNLLLS
+205 PITWSFVAS
-218 SKAPWRQINAQVD
+218 SKTPLRQINAQMD
-231 ALEGEAKLTD
+231 ALEGEAKLSD
-241 NSNAAQAKAA
+241 SANAAQAKAA

-264 QSIRSTDEQISKVW
+264 QSIRSTDEQMSKVW
-278 VAHERLLASLEQL
+278 TAHERLLASLEQL

-298 VAPPPFSWLQLA
+298 VAPPPFSWSQLA
-310 FPGNAAEGLMGAMSL
+310 FPGNAAEGLMGAMAL
-325 LIMGLAVLLA
+325 LIIGLSVLLA
-335 AHISRQQHLK
+335 THISGQQHLK
-345 HLSQKWLS
+345 LMSQKWLS
-353 LTQQLEKTLRE
+353 LTQQLENTLRD

-370 TSINQQEE
+370 TSIAQQEE

-398 TPIETPEKSLEDQA
+398 TPVESPEKSLEDQA
-412 WRAAARMQSDLE
+412 WRTTARMQSDLE

-487 VGNDQEVVAM
+487 VANDQEVVAM
-497 MSQIS
+497 MAQIS
-502 NLKTSVKRMTQQLR
+502 NLKNSVKRMTQQLR

-536 TANVQKANERA
+536 LLNSPRTTDRTA
-547 NESVKGRPHGNPS
+547 GRPHGNPS

>member
-1 MLEGRKLSIEMQRD
+1 MLEGRKLSLEMQRD
-15 SNSRVWTFL
+15 SNSRVWTLL

-39 WIGLAIA
+39 WIGLSIA

-61 AKMLQGVDKLKTG
+61 AKVLEGVDKLKSS

-79 VLTAELFAEMA
+79 ALSPELFADMA

-97 DFAQASAKATQAAAD
+97 GFAQASAKATQAAAD
-112 SRDSQIWPGRANLI
+112 SRDAQIWPGRANLI

-148 ALSALYKPK
+148 SLSALYKPK

-162 QASASLTAFR
+162 QASASLSAFR

-186 PSTNSSGSANASPS
+186 PSATPSGSAVAS

-205 AATAPLTWNLLLS
+205 AVPAPLTWGLLLS
-218 SKAPWRQINAQVD
+218 SKTPWRQINVQMD
-231 ALEGEAKLTD
+231 ALEAETKLTD
-241 NSNAAQAKAA
+241 SATAAQAKAA

-264 QSIRSTDEQISKVW
+264 QSIRSSDEQMSKVW
-278 VAHERLLASLEQL
+278 TAHERLLASLEQL

-298 VAPPPFSWLQLA
+298 VAPAPFSWSQLA

-325 LIMGLAVLLA
+325 LIMGLAVFSA
-335 AHISRQQHLK
+335 AHTASQQHLK
-345 HLSQKWLS
+345 VMSQKWLS
-353 LTQQLEKTLRE
+353 LTQQLENTLRD

-370 TSINQQEE
+370 ASINQQEE

-385 LLEQSKLLQQTMN
+385 LLDQSKLLQQTMN
-398 TPIETPEKSLEDQA
+398 TPVESPEKSLEDQA

-458 EGIQTVLTTASDLG
+458 EGIQTVLITASDLG

-516 DLSNKLQVAVED
+516 DLSHKLQVAVED

-536 TANVQKANERA
+536 TANTQRA
-547 NESVKGRPHGNPS
+547 NEQVKGRPHGNPS

>member
-1 MLEGRKLSIEMQRD
+1 MLEGRKLSLEMQRD
-15 SNSRVWTFL
+15 SNSRVWTTL
-24 SLLISLACVLLLASL
+24 SLLIGIGCVLLLASL
-39 WIGLAIA
+39 WIGLSIA

-61 AKMLQGVDKLKTG
+61 AKVLEGVEKLKSG

-79 VLTAELFAEMA
+79 AVTPELFAEMA
-90 ELVPVLD
+90 AWIPVLD
-97 DFAQASAKATQAAAD
+97 GFAQASAKATQTQAD
-112 SRDSQIWPGRANLI
+112 SRDAQIWPGRANLI

-141 NFLRTRD
+141 NLMRTRD
-148 ALSALYKPK
+148 SLSALYKPK
-157 GAISP
+157 GPISP
-162 QASASLTAFR
+162 QASAPLSAFR
-172 EFSTG
+172 EFNAG

-186 PSTNSSGSANASPS
+186 PNAIPNASSSVSAS
-200 AAKSA
+200 AAKSPA
-205 AATAPLTWNLLLS
+205 SSVPITWSFVAS
-218 SKAPWRQINAQVD
+218 SKTPLRQINAQMD
-231 ALEGEAKLTD
+231 ALEGEAKLSD
-241 NSNAAQAKAA
+241 NANAAQAKAA

-264 QSIRSTDEQISKVW
+264 QSIRSTDEQMSKVW
-278 VAHERLLASLEQL
+278 TAHERLLASLEQL

-298 VAPPPFSWLQLA
+298 VAPPPFSWSQLA
-310 FPGNAAEGLMGAMSL
+310 FPGNAAEGLMGAMAL
-325 LIMGLAVLLA
+325 LIIGLSVLLA
-335 AHISRQQHLK
+335 THISGQQHLK
-345 HLSQKWLS
+345 LMSQKWLS
-353 LTQQLEKTLRE
+353 LTQQLENTLRD

-370 TSINQQEE
+370 TSIAQQEE

-398 TPIETPEKSLEDQA
+398 TPVESPEKSLEDQA

-487 VGNDQEVVAM
+487 VANDQEVVAM
-497 MSQIS
+497 MAQIS
-502 NLKTSVKRMTQQLR
+502 NLKNSVKRMTQQLR

-528 VPDGKRFD
+528 VPDGKRFE
-536 TANVQKANERA
+536 TANAQRA
-547 NESVKGRPHGNPS
+547 NGKVKGRPHGNPS

>member
-1 MLEGRKLSIEMQRD
+1 MLEGRKLSLEMQRD
-15 SNSRVWTFL
+15 SNSRVWTLL
-24 SLLISLACVLLLASL
+24 SLLISLGCVLVLASI
-39 WIGLAIA
+39 WIGLTIA

-61 AKMLQGVDKLKTG
+61 AKVLEGVDKLKSG

-79 VLTAELFAEMA
+79 VLTPELFAEMA

-97 DFAQASAKATQAAAD
+97 GFAQASAKATQVAVD
-112 SRDSQIWPGRANLI
+112 SREAQIWPGRANLI
-126 LDDLNTLILAKEPTL
+126 LDDLNTLILAKEPAL

-162 QASASLTAFR
+162 LASAPLSAFR

-177 VAEWVKLTT
+177 VAEWVKLTS
-186 PSTNSSGSANASPS
+186 PSPSSSGGTNTSASAS

-205 AATAPLTWNLLLS
+205 AVSTPLTWGLLLS
-218 SKAPWRQINAQVD
+218 SKTPWRQINVQMD
-231 ALEGEAKLTD
+231 ALEAETKLTD
-241 NSNAAQAKAA
+241 SATAAQAKAA

-264 QSIRSTDEQISKVW
+264 QSIRSSDEQMSKVFT
-278 VAHERLLASLEQL
+278 AHERLLASLEQL

-298 VAPPPFSWLQLA
+298 VAPAPFSWSQLA

-325 LIMGLAVLLA
+325 LIMGLAVFSA
-335 AHISRQQHLK
+335 AHTASQQHLK
-345 HLSQKWLS
+345 VMSQKWLS
-353 LTQQLEKTLRE
+353 LTQQLENTLRD

-370 TSINQQEE
+370 ASINQQEE

-385 LLEQSKLLQQTMN
+385 LLDQSKLLQQTMN
-398 TPIETPEKSLEDQA
+398 TPVESPEKSLEDQA

-458 EGIQTVLTTASDLG
+458 EGIQTVLITASDLG

-516 DLSNKLQVAVED
+516 DLSHKLQVAVED

-536 TANVQKANERA
+536 LLNSPRTTDRTA
-547 NESVKGRPHGNPS
+547 GRPHGNPS

>member
-1 MLEGRKLSIEMQRD
+1 MLEGRKLSLEMQRD

-24 SLLISLACVLLLASL
+24 SLLISLGCVLLLASL
-39 WIGLAIA
+39 WIGLTIA
-46 PPAPDK
+46 PPASDK
-52 SQDNMAQAH
+52 SQDNMAQAY
-61 AKMLQGVDKLKTG
+61 AKVLEGVDKLKSG
-74 LAADQ
+74 LSADQ
-79 VLTAELFAEMA
+79 ALTPELFGEMA
-90 ELVPVLD
+90 KLIPVLD
-97 DFAQASAKATQAAAD
+97 GFSQASAKATQAPAD
-112 SRDSQIWPGRANLI
+112 SRDAEIWPGRANLI

-141 NFLRTRD
+141 NFLHTRD
-148 ALSALYKPK
+148 ELSALYKPK

-162 QASASLTAFR
+162 QASASLSAFR

-186 PSTNSSGSANASPS
+186 SSASGSASAS

-205 AATAPLTWNLLLS
+205 AATAPLTWGLLLS
-218 SKAPWRQINAQVD
+218 SKTPWRQINAQMD
-231 ALEGEAKLTD
+231 ALEAETKLTD
-241 NSNAAQAKAA
+241 SATAAQAKAA

-264 QSIRSTDEQISKVW
+264 QSIRSTDEQMSKVW

-298 VAPPPFSWLQLA
+298 VAPPPFSWSQLA
-310 FPGNAAEGLMGAMSL
+310 FPGKAAEGLMGAMSL

-345 HLSQKWLS
+345 LLSQKWLS
-353 LTQQLEKTLRE
+353 LTQQLENTLRD

-398 TPIETPEKSLEDQA
+398 TPLETPQKSLEDQA

-536 TANVQKANERA
+536 TANVQRA

>member
-1 MLEGRKLSIEMQRD
+1 MLEGRKLSLEMQRD
-15 SNSRVWTFL
+15 SNSRVWTLL
-24 SLLISLACVLLLASL
+24 SLLISLGCVLVLASI
-39 WIGLAIA
+39 WIGLTIA

-61 AKMLQGVDKLKTG
+61 AKVLEGVDKLKSG

-79 VLTAELFAEMA
+79 VLTPELFAEMA

-97 DFAQASAKATQAAAD
+97 GFAQASAKATQVAAD
-112 SRDSQIWPGRANLI
+112 SREAQIWPGRANLI
-126 LDDLNTLILAKEPTL
+126 LDDLNTLILAKEPAL

-162 QASASLTAFR
+162 QASAPLSAFR

-177 VAEWVKLTT
+177 VAEWVKLTS
-186 PSTNSSGSANASPS
+186 PSSSSSGGSNTSAS
-200 AAKSA
+200 AAKSSA
-205 AATAPLTWNLLLS
+205 AATPLTWGLLQS
-218 SKAPWRQINAQVD
+218 SKTPWRQINTQMD
-231 ALEGEAKLTD
+231 ALEAETKLSDSAT
-241 NSNAAQAKAA
+241 AAQAKAA

-264 QSIRSTDEQISKVW
+264 QSIRSTDEQMSKVW
-278 VAHERLLASLEQL
+278 TAHERLLASLEQL

-298 VAPPPFSWLQLA
+298 VAPAPFSWSQLA

-325 LIMGLAVLLA
+325 LIMGLAVLAA
-335 AHISRQQHLK
+335 AHTASQQHLK
-345 HLSQKWLS
+345 VMSQKWLS
-353 LTQQLEKTLRE
+353 LTQQLENTLRD

-370 TSINQQEE
+370 ASINQQEE
-378 LIAEFNR
+378 LIAEFNS

-398 TPIETPEKSLEDQA
+398 TPVESPEKSLEDQA

-528 VPDGKRFD
+528 VPDGKRFE
-536 TANVQKANERA
+536 TANAQRA
-547 NESVKGRPHGNPS
+547 NEKVKGRPHGNPS

>member
-1 MLEGRKLSIEMQRD
+1 MLEGRKLSLEMQRD

-24 SLLISLACVLLLASL
+24 SLLISLGCVLLLASL
-39 WIGLAIA
+39 WIGLTIA
-46 PPAPDK
+46 PPASDK
-52 SQDNMAQAH
+52 SQDNMAQAY
-61 AKMLQGVDKLKTG
+61 AKVLEGVDKLKSG
-74 LAADQ
+74 LSADQ
-79 VLTAELFAEMA
+79 ALTPELFGEMA
-90 ELVPVLD
+90 KLIPVLD
-97 DFAQASAKATQAAAD
+97 GFSQASAKATQAPAD
-112 SRDSQIWPGRANLI
+112 SRDAQIWPGRANLI

-141 NFLRTRD
+141 NFLHTRD
-148 ALSALYKPK
+148 ELSALYKPK

-162 QASASLTAFR
+162 QASASLSAFR

-186 PSTNSSGSANASPS
+186 SSASGSASASASAS

-205 AATAPLTWNLLLS
+205 AATAPLTWGLLLS
-218 SKAPWRQINAQVD
+218 SKTPWRQINAQMD
-231 ALEGEAKLTD
+231 ALEAETKLTD
-241 NSNAAQAKAA
+241 SATAAQAKAA

-258 NANNLM
+258 NVNNLM
-264 QSIRSTDEQISKVW
+264 QSIRSTDEQMSKVW

-298 VAPPPFSWLQLA
+298 VAPPPFSWSQLA
-310 FPGNAAEGLMGAMSL
+310 FPGKAAEGLMGAMSL

-345 HLSQKWLS
+345 FLSQKWLS
-353 LTQQLEKTLRE
+353 LTQQLENTLRD

-398 TPIETPEKSLEDQA
+398 TPLETPQKSLEDQA

-536 TANVQKANERA
+536 TANVQRA

>member
-24 SLLISLACVLLLASL
+24 SLLISLGCVLLLASL
-39 WIGLAIA
+39 WIGLTIA
-46 PPAPDK
+46 PPASDK
-52 SQDNMAQAH
+52 SQDNMAQAY
-61 AKMLQGVDKLKTG
+61 AKVLEGVDKLKSG
-74 LAADQ
+74 LSADQ
-79 VLTAELFAEMA
+79 ALTPELFGEMA
-90 ELVPVLD
+90 KLIPVLD
-97 DFAQASAKATQAAAD
+97 GFSQASAKATQAPAD
-112 SRDSQIWPGRANLI
+112 SRDAQIWPGRANLI

-141 NFLRTRD
+141 NFLHTRD
-148 ALSALYKPK
+148 ELSALYKPK

-162 QASASLTAFR
+162 QASASLSAFR

-186 PSTNSSGSANASPS
+186 SSASGSASAS

-205 AATAPLTWNLLLS
+205 AATAPLTWGLLLS
-218 SKAPWRQINAQVD
+218 SKTPWRQINAQMD
-231 ALEGEAKLTD
+231 ALEAETKLTD
-241 NSNAAQAKAA
+241 SATAAQAKAA

-264 QSIRSTDEQISKVW
+264 QSIRSTDEQMSKVW

-298 VAPPPFSWLQLA
+298 VAPPPFSWSQLA
-310 FPGNAAEGLMGAMSL
+310 FPGKAAEGLMGAMSL

-345 HLSQKWLS
+345 LLSQKWLS
-353 LTQQLEKTLRE
+353 LTQQLENTLRD

-398 TPIETPEKSLEDQA
+398 TPLETPQKSLEDQA

-536 TANVQKANERA
+536 TANVQRA